1 MHPTFLNLNLEAGAG
16 SSTAGKSTPTCGR
29 SLEREICWKTAT
41 NLCLTLTENQL
52 TEKNG
57 DVGINL
63 YTGMLIGKKMKI
75 VDSKDPSLSGRSGTI
90 VLESKNMISFRD
102 GERMVTVPKSI
113 VRLSLK
119 RMGEPDLL
127 LDGSELLATPED
139 RIKS

>member
-1 MHPTFLNLNLEAGAG
+1 
-16 SSTAGKSTPTCGR
+16 
-29 SLEREICWKTAT
+29 
-41 NLCLTLTENQL
+41 
-52 TEKNG
+52 
-57 DVGINL
+57 
-63 YTGMLIGKKMKI
+63 MLIGKKMKI